1 MSSSGFSGEYIAQR
15 NVKFGGRQAWEPDLR
30 RKVVFGAVVEQ
41 AAIVIEAVEQTL
53 MSKFSNVTHFLE
65 WCENV
70 THFLEWCED
79 ADCKRER
86 FWPRDSERCPIAAY
100 IRHCLAG
107 HAAVNVSK
115 GVARLVVMTEGPE
128 MEPMSWEMNISNVP
142 WIALFI
148 EAYDRDESGPRPSHK
163 PATRD
168 DMYRGW
174 RAVADWSEYQAEARH
189 VGKVQ
194 A

>member
-1 MSSSGFSGEYIAQR
+1 MSSSWFTGEYIAQR
-15 NVKFGGRQAWEPDLR
+15 NVKFGGKQAWEPDLR
-30 RKVVFGAVVEQ
+30 RKVVLGAIVDQ
-41 AAIVIEAVEQTL
+41 AALVIEAVEQTL

-65 WCENV
+65 WCER
-70 THFLEWCED
+70 
-79 ADCKRER
+79 ADKAGER

-100 IRHCLAG
+100 IRHCLNG
-107 HAAVNVSK
+107 HVAVNVSK
-115 GVARLVVMTEGPE
+115 GVARLVVMTEGPD

-148 EAYDRDESGPRPSHK
+148 ENHDRDKSGPRPSHK

-174 RAVADWSEYQAEARH
+174 KAVADWCEYEAEARH
-189 VGKVQ
+189 IGKVQ
-194 A
+194 V